1 MFFKQYYLGCLAHAS
16 YMIADEDTHVAAV
29 VDPQRDIGQ
38 YLDDAKAHGFTIQY
52 VLLTHFHADFLA
64 GHIELRHEAGAE
76 ICLGKRAEA
85 EFQFTAVDEETTIE
99 LSDQVQLRFLETPG
113 HTPEGISILVFDRK
127 KNSDKPHAVLTGDT
141 LFIGDVGRPDL
152 FASIGVS
159 ADELAEMLYNSI
171 HIKLAKLPEETLV
184 YPAHGAG
191 SLCGRNLSDETVSTI
206 GVQKEFNYAMQPM
219 DLDQFK
225 TVVLADQPDAP
236 DYFAHDAMLNRQ
248 ERSSLSETMD
258 SSMNALGLE
267 AILRHQTRGT
277 QIVDVRDGIDFA
289 FSHLAG
295 SINIGLRGKFA
306 TWSGTLLN
314 KDLPIIVIADP
325 GDENEAIMRLGRIG
339 FDYVAGYLQ
348 DGIAAVGG
356 KDMLLKSVD
365 RITAKTASRQLHDID
380 PPVLLDVRSEREWE
394 SGHVPNSLNIPLNQ
408 IRDRVDEIP
417 RDRPLI
423 VQCAGGYRSTIACSL
438 LAKNGFMGVQDLVG
452 GFNAW
457 KSSGLSVEA
466 SELTS

>member
-29 VDPQRDIGQ
+29 VDPQRDIEQ
-38 YLDDAKAHGFTIQY
+38 YLNDARAHGFKIGY

-64 GHIELRHEAGAE
+64 GHIELRHAAGAE

-85 EFQFTAVDEETTIE
+85 EFHFIAVDEDTPIE
-99 LSDQVQLRFLETPG
+99 LGDQVQLQFLETPG
-113 HTPEGISILVFDRK
+113 HTPEGISILVVDRAL
-127 KNSDKPHAVLTGDT
+127 NPDAPHAVLTGDT

-159 ADELAEMLYNSI
+159 ADELAEMLYDSI
-171 HIKLAKLPEETLV
+171 HNKLAKLPDKTLV

-206 GVQKEFNYAMQPM
+206 GVQKEYNYAMQPM
-219 DLDQFK
+219 TVEQFK
-225 TVVLADQPDAP
+225 SVVLADQPDAP

-248 ERSSLSETMD
+248 ERSSLSETID
-258 SSMNALGLE
+258 NSMNGLGLE
-267 AILRHQTRGT
+267 SILRHQTRGT

-289 FSHLAG
+289 YSHLAG

-314 KDLPIIVIADP
+314 KDRPIIVIADP
-325 GDENEAIMRLGRIG
+325 GDEREAIMRLGRIG
-339 FDYVAGYLQ
+339 FDNVVGYML
-348 DGIAAVGG
+348 DGIATVGA
-356 KDMLLKSVD
+356 KNVLLKAVD
-365 RITAKTASRQLHDID
+365 RITAKSASQEIHDID
-380 PPVLLDVRSEREWE
+380 PPVLLDVRSERERE
-394 SGHVPNSLNIPLNQ
+394 SGRVADSLNIPLNQ
-408 IRDRVDEIP
+408 FRDRMDEIP

-438 LAKNGFMGVQDLVG
+438 LAKNGFIGIQDFVG

-457 KSSGLSVEA
+457 KASGLPVDA
-466 SELTS
+466 AELTS